1 MARRPEPPPCPASLV
16 TGSLAGAGH
25 LDFSMRFQ
33 AGLCLPP
40 QQDEA
45 MLEAPDPANASTVF
59 LGSELHVEFA
69 MAGSSHEPFQLY
81 VDECV
86 TSPSQDL
93 EVAPCTTV

>member
-1 MARRPEPPPCPASLV
+1 
-16 TGSLAGAGH
+16 
-25 LDFSMRFQ
+25 
-33 AGLCLPP
+33 
-40 QQDEA
+40 